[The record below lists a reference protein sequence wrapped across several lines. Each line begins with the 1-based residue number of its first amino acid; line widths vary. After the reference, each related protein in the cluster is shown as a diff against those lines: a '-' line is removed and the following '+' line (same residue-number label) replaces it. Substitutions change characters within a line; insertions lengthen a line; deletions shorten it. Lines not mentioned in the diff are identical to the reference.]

1 VVQYGC
7 INISDGFKMYHNTS
21 NVYIFVNPNAK
32 EGTHAFDLK
41 RKTRLVARTR
51 RRDDGPTA
59 ERTNGR
65 TKRTSESTE
74 LVRAR
79 LTNDRTRETYAR
91 RRRARS
97 GIGVGI
103 GTA

>member
-1 VVQYGC
+1 
-7 INISDGFKMYHNTS
+7 MYHNTA

-59 ERTNGR
+59 ERTDGR
-65 TKRTSESTE
+65 NE
-74 LVRAR
+74 
-79 LTNDRTRETYAR
+79 
-91 RRRARS
+91 RRRAPNSFARVS
-97 GIGVGI
+97 RTTEPARRTRDEDARAAESESESERLEGEISN
-103 GTA
+103 A